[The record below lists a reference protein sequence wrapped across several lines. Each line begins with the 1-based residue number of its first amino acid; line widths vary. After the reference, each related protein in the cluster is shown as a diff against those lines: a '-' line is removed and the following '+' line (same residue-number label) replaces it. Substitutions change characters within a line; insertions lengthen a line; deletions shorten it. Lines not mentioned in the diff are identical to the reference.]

1 MPRCAWKQT
10 FSFHAECFLQ
20 LSELALL
27 CEPCPYIAD
36 WFFFSLFSVL
46 VVLVMVFAVCWAP
59 FHIDRLFFSF
69 VVEWTEP
76 LANIFNLIHVVSGK
90 ALFFLLHGDGKNV
103 FVSVLFGGVIYFLV
117 T

>member
-1 MPRCAWKQT
+1 M
-10 FSFHAECFLQ
+10 
-20 LSELALL
+20 
-27 CEPCPYIAD
+27 
-36 WFFFSLFSVL
+36 L

-90 ALFFLLHGDGKNV
+90 AFFFLLHRGWQNA
-103 FVSVLFGGVIYFLV
+103 FVGVLSDGVIYFLV